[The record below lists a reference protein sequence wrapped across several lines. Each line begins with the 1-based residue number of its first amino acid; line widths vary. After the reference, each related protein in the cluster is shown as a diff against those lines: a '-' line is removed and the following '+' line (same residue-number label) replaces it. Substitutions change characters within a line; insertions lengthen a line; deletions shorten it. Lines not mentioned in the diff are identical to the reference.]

1 MRIQEHIINKVVV
14 DINTNTKK
22 VANELKNSIDT
33 FLKEEVFPL
42 LESFFESNSTDDI
55 IKRIPKLSLDID
67 VNAKDFSLTSE
78 IAKRDFKKKISDQLK
93 EIMSQPEVHDIE
105 VVESSREKTKADTFF
120 EFLESGT
127 LSWWNNPSNN
137 FSFSKRDIFEITET
151 SNFSFR
157 FLKVL
162 QTPSQKV
169 RLFNQFFDEELHLL
183 FLGISNTS
191 LALSE
196 VQQELSNTNV
206 FGTNSEIRKELWICF
221 SEAIV
226 RKDDSIFFELAVQMI
241 HEKENQR
248 ETATV
253 KTLKEFLHDITS
265 SNIEI
270 LRSLSIEIKQQL
282 EELVS
287 HSFIENNE
295 NETHETNQKLSDK
308 IQDIQGQ
315 VDSDLAKNQ
324 IILPK
329 ESQLDF
335 TSKANG
341 KLSEEN
347 HLIDTENARNTN
359 HTESNGQDENQE
371 NQEFSATENSVH
383 DVSNESKITANVN
396 LTSNKENT
404 NLDID
409 ERNSSSEVSSKSEP
423 NKINDE
429 SHLKNVQNV
438 QLNKK
443 ENRNNNSY
451 QTSEIQSTKGE
462 NSYQSENVNL
472 DDEIQKK
479 KQFESYQKEHN
490 REVKRS
496 QRSEEQDKLQKQ
508 KLSELKN
515 IKELFKGF
523 NKPKS
528 YIIKNAGLI
537 LIHPFLKQF
546 FASCNLL
553 NDKNEIIKPTEAV
566 HLLHYVA
573 TKREKQLESN
583 LIFEKF
589 LCNVP
594 IHQTI
599 ERNITLSDELKENAE
614 NLLQSIVQNWEILK
628 NSSSDLIRNE
638 FIQRQGKL
646 DLTKDN
652 PHITIERKTQ
662 DILLDKLPWN
672 YSLCKLPWMKTL
684 LFTDW

>member
-137 FSFSKRDIFEITET
+137 FSFSNRDIFEITET

-191 LALSE
+191 LALCE
-196 VQQELSNTNV
+196 VQQELSKTNV
-206 FGTNSEIRKELWICF
+206 FGTNSEIRKELWNCF

-226 RKDDSIFFELAVQMI
+226 RKDDSIFFELAVQLI
-241 HEKENQR
+241 LENENQR
-248 ETATV
+248 ETASA
-253 KTLKEFLHDITS
+253 KILKEFLHEITS
-265 SNIEI
+265 NKAEV
-270 LRSLSIEIKQQL
+270 LNSLSFEIKQQL
-282 EELVS
+282 DELVS

-295 NETHETNQKLSDK
+295 NEINQKLSDE
-308 IQDIQGQ
+308 IQDRQEQ
-315 VDSDLAKNQ
+315 FDSDLAKNQ
-324 IILPK
+324 KILPK
-329 ESQLDF
+329 ESGIDF
-335 TSKANG
+335 TSRANG
-341 KLSEEN
+341 EFSEEN
-347 HLIDTENARNTN
+347 HLLDLENARNAN

-371 NQEFSATENSVH
+371 NQEFSAIENSVH
-383 DVSNESKITANVN
+383 DVSNEVKTTINADH
-396 LTSNKENT
+396 TSNKENT

-438 QLNKK
+438 QLNK
-443 ENRNNNSY
+443 EEYRNNNSN
-451 QTSEIQSTKGE
+451 QTSEVQNTKGE
-462 NSYQSENVNL
+462 NSYQNEHVNL
-472 DDEIQKK
+472 DGGIQKK
-479 KQFESYQKEHN
+479 KQFESYHKEHN
-490 REVKRS
+490 REANKPERS
-496 QRSEEQDKLQKQ
+496 KEQDKLKKQ

>member
-78 IAKRDFKKKISDQLK
+78 IAKRDFKKKISDQLQ

-105 VVESSREKTKADTFF
+105 VVESSKEKTKADTFF
-120 EFLESGT
+120 EFLASGT

-137 FSFSKRDIFEITET
+137 FTFSKRDIFEITET

-196 VQQELSNTNV
+196 VQQELSKTNV
-206 FGTNSEIRKELWICF
+206 FGTNSEIRKELWNCF

-226 RKDDSIFFELAVQMI
+226 RKDDSIFFELAVQLI
-241 HEKENQR
+241 QENENQR
-248 ETATV
+248 ETASV
-253 KTLKEFLHDITS
+253 KILKEFLQEITS
-265 SNIEI
+265 NKVEI
-270 LRSLSIEIKQQL
+270 LDSLSIEIKQQL
-282 EELVS
+282 DELVS

-295 NETHETNQKLSDK
+295 NEINQKLSDE

-324 IILPK
+324 IIQTK

-347 HLIDTENARNTN
+347 HLIDTENARNTS
-359 HTESNGQDENQE
+359 HVESNSQDKNQE
-371 NQEFSATENSVH
+371 NQEFSVIENSVH
-383 DVSNESKITANVN
+383 DVSKEAKTTTNVDH
-396 LTSNKENT
+396 TSNKENT

-438 QLNKK
+438 QLNK
-443 ENRNNNSY
+443 EGNSNNTSN
-451 QTSEIQSTKGE
+451 QASEIQNTKDE
-462 NSYQSENVNL
+462 NSYQNEHVNL
-472 DDEIQKK
+472 AREIQEK

-490 REVKRS
+490 REVKELKRNK
-496 QRSEEQDKLQKQ
+496 EQDKLQKQ

-546 FASCNLL
+546 FASCNLS

-573 TKREKQLESN
+573 TKKEKQLESN

>member
-105 VVESSREKTKADTFF
+105 VFESSREKTKADTFF

-191 LALSE
+191 LVLSE
-196 VQQELSNTNV
+196 VQQELSKTNV
-206 FGTNSEIRKELWICF
+206 FGTNPEIKKELWNCF

-241 HEKENQR
+241 HEKENQSQ
-248 ETATV
+248 TTSV
-253 KTLKEFLHDITS
+253 KILKEFLHEITS
-265 SNIEI
+265 NKVEV
-270 LRSLSIEIKQQL
+270 LNSLSFEIKRQL
-282 EELVS
+282 DDLVS

-295 NETHETNQKLSDK
+295 NETYETNQKLSNEIHDV
-308 IQDIQGQ
+308 QGQ
-315 VDSDLAKNQ
+315 VNSGLGENQ
-324 IILPK
+324 IIQTK
-329 ESQLDF
+329 ESQIDF

-341 KLSEEN
+341 KLSEEK
-347 HLIDTENARNTN
+347 HLLDLENARNAN
-359 HTESNGQDENQE
+359 HVESNSQDENQE
-371 NQEFSATENSVH
+371 YQEFLSVENSVH
-383 DVSNESKITANVN
+383 DVSNEAKTTTNVDH
-396 LTSNKENT
+396 TSNKENT

-429 SHLKNVQNV
+429 SHLKNVQ
-438 QLNKK
+438 LNKDGY
-443 ENRNNNSY
+443 RNNNSN
-451 QTSEIQSTKGE
+451 QTSEVQNTKGE

-508 KLSELKN
+508 KLSDLKN

-566 HLLHYVA
+566 HLLNYVA

>member
-78 IAKRDFKKKISDQLK
+78 IAKRDFKKKIYDQLQ

-105 VVESSREKTKADTFF
+105 VIESSREKTKVDTFF
-120 EFLESGT
+120 EFLASGT

-137 FSFSKRDIFEITET
+137 FSFSRRDIFEITET
-151 SNFSFR
+151 SNYSFR

-196 VQQELSNTNV
+196 VQQELSKTNV
-206 FGTNSEIRKELWICF
+206 FGTNPEIKKELWNCF

-241 HEKENQR
+241 HEKENQSQ
-248 ETATV
+248 TASV
-253 KTLKEFLHDITS
+253 KILKEFLHEITS
-265 SNIEI
+265 NKVEV
-270 LRSLSIEIKQQL
+270 LDSLSIEIKQQL
-282 EELVS
+282 DELVS
-287 HSFIENNE
+287 HGFIENNE

-308 IQDIQGQ
+308 IQNIQGQ
-315 VDSDLAKNQ
+315 VDSGLGENQ
-324 IILPK
+324 IIQTK

-341 KLSEEN
+341 EFSEEN
-347 HLIDTENARNTN
+347 HLIDTENARNAN
-359 HTESNGQDENQE
+359 QVESNSQDENQE
-371 NQEFSATENSVH
+371 YQEFLSVENSVH
-383 DVSNESKITANVN
+383 DVSNEAKTTTNVN
-396 LTSNKENT
+396 IASNKENT
-404 NLDID
+404 TSDID
-409 ERNSSSEVSSKSEP
+409 KRNSSNEVTRKSEP

-438 QLNKK
+438 QLNKE

-451 QTSEIQSTKGE
+451 QASEIQNTKDE
-462 NSYQSENVNL
+462 NSYQNEHVNL
-472 DDEIQKK
+472 DGGIQKK
-479 KQFESYQKEHN
+479 KQFESYQKEYN

-496 QRSEEQDKLQKQ
+496 QRSEKQDKLQKQ

-573 TKREKQLESN
+573 TKKEKQLESN

-652 PHITIERKTQ
+652 PHIIIERKTQ